1 MNKDM
6 QLVKIIAD
14 LAVFLEFTDEAL
26 LDPDLAVQALEQVAA
41 GLQLMDNH
49 QRNEIANTLKDLSK
63 QYTGDKEE
71 YIRSLP
77 ESLGLI

>member
-14 LAVFLEFTDEAL
+14 LAVFLEFTDEEL
-26 LDPDLAVQALEQVAA
+26 LDPDLAVEALEQVAA

-71 YIRSLP
+71 YVRNLP